1 MGNKQKNLKRGL
13 FAKKV
18 LNLSKKTAKI
28 FILFFG
34 PLVIVL
40 SLYNL
45 LFIGKLYPGVYIAN
59 ISIGG
64 LKPNEAINVLAQ
76 KVSPPDK
83 ITLFYNNNSFE
94 INLREIGFEYNLPE
108 SIDSA
113 YSQDRTGNFLL
124 DLSQRIQAPFR
135 HKILGLRFAIDEDAL
150 TKKLT
155 EVAQEIEVEP
165 QFPSVE
171 LNGAQVVVHKG
182 SPGTSVDLKKLRIDI
197 GQKLTFAEPPSA
209 EIKVSPIEVQLNEGQ
224 AESLKQR
231 AENLLGKTLVLSF
244 EDNTYVYKNE
254 QLFDILSP
262 SGGYLDENIKSLVAD
277 LADMV
282 ERSPQN
288 PVFVFEEG
296 KVKEF
301 SPAKDGVEIKK
312 ETLFN
317 MISGNL
323 RTLEALEEKTAPLDI
338 PVETTPPEIQTADVN
353 NLGIKEMIG
362 KGSSRFA
369 GSIASRIYNI
379 GLASSKFNG
388 ILVAP
393 EEVFSF
399 NNALGDVSGY
409 TGYKQAYI
417 IKDGKTILG
426 DGGGVCQV
434 STTLFRAALAA
445 GLPIVERRAHSYRV
459 SYYEQDSAAGLDAT
473 VFAPTTDLKFK
484 NNTPGH
490 LLIQTRFDPKALTLV
505 FEIYGTDDGRIA
517 STTKPVVTSV
527 VPPPP
532 DLYQDDPTL
541 PQGTVK
547 QVDFKAWGAKASF
560 DYVVKK
566 DGEVIFEKTFY
577 SNFKPWQAVYLR
589 GTGPVN

>member
-1 MGNKQKNLKRGL
+1 MGDKQKTKKRGKTL
-13 FAKKV
+13 H
-18 LNLSKKTAKI
+18 LSKKSAKI
-28 FILFFG
+28 LILFFG
-34 PLVIVL
+34 PPAFVL
-40 SLYNL
+40 ALYNL
-45 LFIGKLYPGVYIAN
+45 FFIGKIYPGLYLVN
-59 ISIGG
+59 IPVGG
-64 LKPNEAINVLAQ
+64 LKPNEAINILAQ

-83 ITLFYNNNSFE
+83 ITLFLDKDNYE
-94 INLREIGFEYNLPE
+94 INLGEIGFEYNFPE
-108 SIDSA
+108 SVNAA

-124 DLSQRIQAPFR
+124 DISQRVQAPFR
-135 HKILGLRFAIDEDAL
+135 HKNLGLRFTIDEETL
-150 TKKLT
+150 IKKLT
-155 EVAQEIEVEP
+155 EISQEIEVEP
-165 QFPSVE
+165 QLPSVE
-171 LNGAQVVVHKG
+171 LVGSQVLVHKG
-182 SPGTSVDLKKLRIDI
+182 SPGSSVDLKKLRIDI
-197 GQKLTFAEPPSA
+197 GQKLAFAEVPSTD
-209 EIKVSPIEVQLNEGQ
+209 IEVSTIEVRLNDTEVEG
-224 AESLKQR
+224 LKQR

-244 EDNTYVYKNE
+244 EDNVYVYKNE

-262 SGGYLDENIKSLVAD
+262 SGGYVDENINSLVAD
-277 LADMV
+277 IAGVV
-282 ERSPQN
+282 ERAPQN

-296 KVKEF
+296 RVKEF
-301 SPAKDGVEIKK
+301 APAKNGVQIKK
-312 ETLFN
+312 DTLFN

-323 RTLEALEEKTAPLDI
+323 RTLEALEEKTTSIDI
-338 PVETTPPEIQTADVN
+338 PVETTPPEIKTAEVN
-353 NLGIKEMIG
+353 NLGIREILG

-379 GLASSKFNG
+379 SLASSKFNG

-399 NNALGDVSGY
+399 NDTLGDVSGY

-459 SYYEQDSAAGLDAT
+459 SYYEQDSAPGLDAT

-505 FEIYGTDDGRIA
+505 FEIYGTDDGRVA
-517 STTKPVVTSV
+517 TTTKPVVTSV

-541 PQGTVK
+541 PQGVVK
-547 QVDFKAWGAKASF
+547 QVDFKAWGAKAAF

>member
-1 MGNKQKNLKRGL
+1 MGNKQKNKLPLAKSPRYSRPTGSTSLFSRVRFIHGLKPAFFANAKNKKRGL

-45 LFIGKLYPGVYIAN
+45 LFIGKLYPGGYIAN
-59 ISIGG
+59 IPVGG
-64 LKPNEAINVLAQ
+64 LKPNEAVNVLAQ
-76 KVSPPDK
+76 KDSPPVK
-83 ITLFYNNNSFE
+83 ITLFYNKN
-94 INLREIGFEYNLPE
+94 
-108 SIDSA
+108 
-113 YSQDRTGNFLL
+113 
-124 DLSQRIQAPFR
+124 
-135 HKILGLRFAIDEDAL
+135 
-150 TKKLT
+150 
-155 EVAQEIEVEP
+155 
-165 QFPSVE
+165 
-171 LNGAQVVVHKG
+171 
-182 SPGTSVDLKKLRIDI
+182 
-197 GQKLTFAEPPSA
+197 SA

-338 PVETTPPEIQTADVN
+338 PVETTPPEIKTADVN

-399 NNALGDVSGY
+399 NDTLGDVSGY

-459 SYYEQDSAAGLDAT
+459 SYYEQDS
-473 VFAPTTDLKFK
+473 
-484 NNTPGH
+484 
-490 LLIQTRFDPKALTLV
+490 
-505 FEIYGTDDGRIA
+505 
-517 STTKPVVTSV
+517 
-527 VPPPP
+527 
-532 DLYQDDPTL
+532 
-541 PQGTVK
+541 
-547 QVDFKAWGAKASF
+547 
-560 DYVVKK
+560 
-566 DGEVIFEKTFY
+566 
-577 SNFKPWQAVYLR
+577 
-589 GTGPVN
+589 

>member
-1 MGNKQKNLKRGL
+1 
-13 FAKKV
+13 
-18 LNLSKKTAKI
+18 
-28 FILFFG
+28 
-34 PLVIVL
+34 
-40 SLYNL
+40 
-45 LFIGKLYPGVYIAN
+45 
-59 ISIGG
+59 
-64 LKPNEAINVLAQ
+64 
-76 KVSPPDK
+76 
-83 ITLFYNNNSFE
+83 
-94 INLREIGFEYNLPE
+94 
-108 SIDSA
+108 
-113 YSQDRTGNFLL
+113 
-124 DLSQRIQAPFR
+124 
-135 HKILGLRFAIDEDAL
+135 
-150 TKKLT
+150 
-155 EVAQEIEVEP
+155 
-165 QFPSVE
+165 
-171 LNGAQVVVHKG
+171 
-182 SPGTSVDLKKLRIDI
+182 
-197 GQKLTFAEPPSA
+197 
-209 EIKVSPIEVQLNEGQ
+209 
-224 AESLKQR
+224 
-231 AENLLGKTLVLSF
+231 
-244 EDNTYVYKNE
+244 
-254 QLFDILSP
+254 
-262 SGGYLDENIKSLVAD
+262 
-277 LADMV
+277 
-282 ERSPQN
+282 
-288 PVFVFEEG
+288 
-296 KVKEF
+296 
-301 SPAKDGVEIKK
+301 
-312 ETLFN
+312 